1 MGFCILQAKS
11 IVTKSILLLHSG
23 ILKFISVA
31 SIMESIKAYISSQK
45 AGVIMSSNIE
55 KKISAVDATMA
66 MEGMPL
72 TDEDKN
78 RIRDIFAGKLSVDKI
93 VDDLVKKHSQKAKI
107 TYE

>member
-1 MGFCILQAKS
+1 
-11 IVTKSILLLHSG
+11 
-23 ILKFISVA
+23 
-31 SIMESIKAYISSQK
+31 MESIKAYISSQK